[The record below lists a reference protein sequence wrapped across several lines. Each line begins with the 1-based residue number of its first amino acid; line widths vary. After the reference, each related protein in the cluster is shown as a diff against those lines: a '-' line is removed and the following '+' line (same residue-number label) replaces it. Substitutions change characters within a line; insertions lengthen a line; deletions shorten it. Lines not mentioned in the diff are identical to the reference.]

1 MFKMTSTVVTS
12 KTKSSGY
19 ACMRPKVRLGGI
31 TRSLNMAYQEG
42 GIISTSFPRPPL
54 CAEMRLL
61 PREQAKILLHQVR
74 VSKNIDE

>member
-1 MFKMTSTVVTS
+1 MLKVTSTVATGGVRVCVQ
-12 KTKSSGY
+12 KSNSE
-19 ACMRPKVRLGGI
+19 GI
-31 TRSLNMAYQEG
+31 TRALNMAYQEG

>member
-1 MFKMTSTVVTS
+1 MFKVTSAVATS

-19 ACMRPKVRLGGI
+19 ACMRRLGGI

-54 CAEMRLL
+54 CAGMRLL